1 MAANNHTVDAAP
13 QNCAQPS
20 NNFENLSGKYLKV
33 LRIQRKI
40 LFYYICFKIGI
51 VLRNSTGFINFVK

>member
-33 LRIQRKI
+33 LRIQRKV
-40 LFYYICFKIGI
+40 LF
-51 VLRNSTGFINFVK
+51 